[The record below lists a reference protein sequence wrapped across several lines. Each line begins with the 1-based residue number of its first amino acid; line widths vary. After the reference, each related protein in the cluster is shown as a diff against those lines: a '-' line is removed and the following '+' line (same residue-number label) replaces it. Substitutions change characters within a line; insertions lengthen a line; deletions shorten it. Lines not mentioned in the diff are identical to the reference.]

1 MTEGTDWV
9 MEDVSQ
15 RLSEIQEICKNEGI
29 NLVAVATRE
38 GLDSGANVLAVGP
51 AKELIRM
58 SKALVDKLMFEN
70 AKASLFS
77 IFAEGGHLGRDVEV
91 LENLVEKYFSTTE
104 DGTEMGEEAEINTE
118 REFEVVG
125 TSKPIH
131 FLSLGSVAR
140 LERVLDDGNYV
151 VSGINASHGR
161 PVCQIVNPRD
171 LKEIK
176 KD

>member
-9 MEDVSQ
+9 MEVVSQ

-58 SKALVDKLMFEN
+58 SKAFVDKVRFEK
-70 AKASLFS
+70 AKDSRFS
-77 IFAEGGHLGRDVEV
+77 IFAEGGLSRRADEV
-91 LENLVEKYFSTTE
+91 LENLVENEKHFSY
-104 DGTEMGEEAEINTE
+104 AE
-118 REFEVVG
+118 RAFEVVG
-125 TSKPIH
+125 VSEPGH
-131 FLSLGSVAR
+131 FLAVGTTAW
-140 LERVLDDGNYV
+140 LERILPEGDYMVRG
-151 VSGINASHGR
+151 VSGTHGGI
-161 PVCQIVNPRD
+161 VSQIVNPRD

-176 KD
+176 KKTERGRGNERV